1 VRFTSSEC
9 HNSTMDS
16 FVLGFLA
23 YAALM
28 IVLSF
33 GIAITAWQAR
43 HQGATVETI
52 LLRLRPYI
60 VAQAVLTVIL
70 IAWTV
75 VQL

>member
-1 VRFTSSEC
+1 MRFTSSEC
-9 HNSTMDS
+9 QNGTMDS

-60 VAQAVLTVIL
+60 VAQAALTVVI

>member
-1 VRFTSSEC
+1 
-9 HNSTMDS
+9 MDS

-60 VAQAVLTVIL
+60 IVQAALTVAL
-70 IAWTV
+70 LAWIM